1 MSPVSLPASSQHC
14 FSPAPAVRGGTPLA
28 GPLLP
33 AAVQRSDGSG
43 VRTHHTA
50 AEGRGGE
57 GRGGGK
63 ATAQATHTRHACAAD
78 DFKASAF
85 THICT

>member
-14 FSPAPAVRGGTPLA
+14 FSLAPAVREGTALA

-33 AAVQRSDGSG
+33 AAVQRSGGSG
-43 VRTHHTA
+43 ERTHHTA
-50 AEGRGGE
+50 AERRGGE
-57 GRGGGK
+57 GRK
-63 ATAQATHTRHACAAD
+63 ATAQTAHIRHACAAD
-78 DFKASAF
+78 DFKVSAF